1 MVVVTDDR
9 YVVRHDKPTTP
20 RNAPAW
26 PCVTCV
32 TCVMCMMCVMWVM
45 WMIWMTW
52 MMYVPC
58 VLCGDEMREAC
69 VFWEL
74 RRVV

>member
-9 YVVRHDKPTTP
+9 YVVRHNKPTTP
-20 RNAPAW
+20 RDAPAW
-26 PCVTCV
+26 P
-32 TCVMCMMCVMWVM
+32 CMMCVMWMMWVM
-45 WMIWMTW
+45 WMTWMTW
-52 MMYVPC
+52 MMWMMWS
-58 VLCGDEMREAC
+58 DEMREAC